1 MLSQK
6 LHKAL
11 NDQMTYEL
19 NSAYI
24 YMGMAAYFHEEN
36 LEGMAGWM
44 EAQAQEEVE
53 HAMKFYS
60 YIQERMAVVE
70 WGALDKPANDYDS
83 PLAAY
88 KKSLEHE
95 QSVTRRIHDLLEMA
109 QAEKDHPTVS
119 FLQWFVDEQVEEESS
134 VDAVIQRLEQV
145 GDFRPGLFFLDR
157 ELGQR
162 GAGGSH

>member
-1 MLSQK
+1 MISEK

-36 LEGMAGWM
+36 LEGMASWM
-44 EAQAQEEVE
+44 EAQAQEEVQ

-70 WGALDKPANDYDS
+70 WGALDKPANSYGSAVD
-83 PLAAY
+83 AFKA
-88 KKSLEHE
+88 SLKHE
-95 QSVTRRIHDLLEMA
+95 QSVTKRIHELLELA
-109 QAEKDHPTVS
+109 QSEKDHPTVS

-145 GDFRPGLFFLDR
+145 GDFRPGLYFLDR
-157 ELGQR
+157 ELGAAR
-162 GAGGSH
+162 SAGGE

>member
-1 MLSQK
+1 MLSDK

-24 YMGMAAYFHEEN
+24 YMGMAAYFHEEG

-44 EAQAQEEVE
+44 EAQAQEEVQ

-70 WGALDKPANDYDS
+70 WGALDKPANSYDS
-83 PLAAY
+83 ALAAFE
-88 KKSLEHE
+88 KSLEHE
-95 QSVTRRIHDLLEMA
+95 KSVTKRIHDLVDLS
-109 QAEKDHPTVS
+109 QAEKDHATAS

-145 GDFRPGLFFLDR
+145 GDFKPGLYFLDR
-157 ELGQR
+157 ELGAR
-162 GAGGSH
+162 SAGGGE